1 MSKVRFTPCNQRT
14 HSFCWI
20 SIYVSA
26 GPKSRQLLNA
36 ERDHKE
42 LFYTGYHCR
51 KNGKWDIIKTYASQ
65 QQKIRSESVI
75 SYTPDFV
82 IATNH
87 ISTDYSN
94 LIHLQKFSISWVLMV
109 SFSCLSLFPSVKPN
123 TQLIFA
129 DCCTLSNTIILN
141 KELILIWQPDSNQ
154 CELKENFWKKKIF
167 FGRKIII

>member
-1 MSKVRFTPCNQRT
+1 MSKVRFIHWNQRT
-14 HSFCWI
+14 NSFCWI

-26 GPKSRQLLNA
+26 GSKSRQLLNA

-51 KNGKWDIIKTYASQ
+51 KNGKWDTTKTYASQ

-87 ISTDYSN
+87 IFTDYSN
-94 LIHLQKFSISWVLMV
+94 LLHLQKFIISWILMV
-109 SFSCLSLFPSVKPN
+109 SFSCLSLFPSEKPN
-123 TQLIFA
+123 TQLTFA
-129 DCCTLSNTIILN
+129 DCCNAIILN
-141 KELILIWQPDSNQ
+141 KELIFIWQPDSNQ
-154 CELKENFWKKKIF
+154 CELKEIFWKKKIF
-167 FGRKIII
+167 LVEK